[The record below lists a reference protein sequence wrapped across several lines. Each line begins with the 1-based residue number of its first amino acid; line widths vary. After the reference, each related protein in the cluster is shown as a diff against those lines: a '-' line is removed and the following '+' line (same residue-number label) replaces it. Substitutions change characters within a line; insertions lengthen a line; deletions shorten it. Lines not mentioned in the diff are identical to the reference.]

1 VLNDVHTCTTS
12 SRRKTTTP
20 SCKWVAS
27 KAISILR
34 QNPQM
39 GVKELEIQLQCAYKC
54 TIGYDI
60 VWKGKREGFGSVV
73 WHIGGEFSAAI

>member
-1 VLNDVHTCTTS
+1 
-12 SRRKTTTP
+12 
-20 SCKWVAS
+20 
-27 KAISILR
+27 
-34 QNPQM
+34 M